1 MLVKRNIPHGI
12 FRSPKGKPSLPA
24 AFNNECAFSKRKRFE
39 NDDAIIKRI
48 HTSTT
53 KRKERKREA
62 SLCRD
67 KVKRKRERERE
78 KKNRLLL
85 LHRLSAVKIIY
96 YYYDT
101 CLYKIKDI
109 IRKTCRFLFLR
120 QKIVIFFLPDILL
133 AR

>member
-1 MLVKRNIPHGI
+1 MRFLEK
-12 FRSPKGKPSLPA
+12 KA
-24 AFNNECAFSKRKRFE
+24 FE

-53 KRKERKREA
+53 KRKKRKREA

-67 KVKRKRERERE
+67 EVKRKRERERE
-78 KKNRLLL
+78 KKNQLLL
-85 LHRLSAVKIIY
+85 LHRFSAVKIIY

-109 IRKTCRFLFLR
+109 IRE
-120 QKIVIFFLPDILL
+120 IVIFFLPDILL
-133 AR
+133 VR